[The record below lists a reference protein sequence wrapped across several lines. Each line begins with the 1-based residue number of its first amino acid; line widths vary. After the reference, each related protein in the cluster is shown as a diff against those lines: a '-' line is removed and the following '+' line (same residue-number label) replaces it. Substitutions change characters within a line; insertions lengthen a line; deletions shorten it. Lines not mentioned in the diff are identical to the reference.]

1 MNLLGGRAKTA
12 AIRNRHK
19 RLKLLKIE
27 INAWHALIVANVAIH
42 RTPELPQDAVH
53 HIQKERFMS
62 FSKRSIP
69 FAAAVALAVAGALP
83 ARAQSWP
90 EKGITIVVPTA
101 AGGANDAMARIIG
114 QGLSARLG
122 KPVIVENKAGA
133 NGAIASEFVARA
145 APDGYTIM
153 FGYIATHGINPALQK
168 LRYDPVADFEPIG
181 MVAAS
186 PTVLVVNNAVPAKNV
201 KELVQLIKA
210 KPDSFSYA
218 TAGNGTAPHIAGEL
232 FKLSIGLDV
241 VGVPYKGSAPA
252 VVDTIGGTT
261 QYMFPSLFTGYPQVK
276 GGKLRAL
283 GIAGEKRS
291 RVMPELPT
299 LTEQGVPNVN
309 LSQWYAMFAPAKT
322 PKAVIDRLNMEMN
335 AVLND
340 KATEK
345 KIEDQG
351 AEVET
356 GTPDQ
361 LKTLVQK
368 EVTHWKSVVTAA
380 KIKID

>member
-1 MNLLGGRAKTA
+1 
-12 AIRNRHK
+12 
-19 RLKLLKIE
+19 
-27 INAWHALIVANVAIH
+27 
-42 RTPELPQDAVH
+42 
-53 HIQKERFMS
+53 MS

-83 ARAQSWP
+83 AHAQSWP
-90 EKGITIVVPTA
+90 EKSITIVVPTA

-201 KELVQLIKA
+201 KELVQLIKS

>member
-1 MNLLGGRAKTA
+1 
-12 AIRNRHK
+12 
-19 RLKLLKIE
+19 
-27 INAWHALIVANVAIH
+27 
-42 RTPELPQDAVH
+42 
-53 HIQKERFMS
+53 MS

-83 ARAQSWP
+83 AHAQSWP

-232 FKLSIGLDV
+232 FKLSIGQDV